1 MAFENGT
8 VLITGG
14 ATGIGFAMAEYL
26 TQRGN
31 DVIVCGR
38 RLDKLEQAKAKI
50 PSLHTVVCDVASAID
65 REKLVGIVRE
75 EYPAL
80 NFLINNAGVQRC
92 IDLTKGVDELWKGED
107 EIEINLRAPIYLS
120 AMFLPLLAHKKDAAI
135 LNVSSGL
142 GFVSDRYPEMPVYSA
157 VKAGLHA
164 FTKAQRVQLQPLG
177 IRVMEIIPPMVSTDL
192 NPEHAAKLMAQDPAR
207 FGNPDIVPPPDVYVR
222 RTFEKL
228 IQGDDEVKY

>member
-1 MAFENGT
+1 MVFENGT

-26 TQRGN
+26 AQRGN
-31 DVIVCGR
+31 DVIICGR
-38 RLDKLEQAKAKI
+38 RADKLEQAKAKI
-50 PSLHTVVCDVASAID
+50 PALHTVVCDVSSAAD
-65 REKLVGIVRE
+65 RERLADIVRKN
-75 EYPAL
+75 YPAL

-92 IDLTKGVDELWKGED
+92 IDLTKGEEELWKGEE
-107 EIEINLRAPIYLS
+107 EIETNLKAPIYLS
-120 AMFLPLLAHKKDAAI
+120 ALFLPLLAGKEGAAI

-142 GFVSDRYPEMPVYSA
+142 GFASDRFPEMPVYSA

-164 FTKAQRVQLQPLG
+164 FTKAQRVQLKPLG